1 MSKSVSYLLFA
12 ACLAICT
19 LSSGSAWRTLSGA
32 WQGPWSLTLPASGS
46 AVAVVP
52 VVETNL
58 LAEATHTTASG
69 DSVVLAASAV
79 PAAEQPAAGSEAQAR
94 GSVPAARTAAAITGA
109 ESRPTGAL
117 LALTFE

>member
-32 WQGPWSLTLPASGS
+32 WQGPWSLTGPASGPV
-46 AVAVVP
+46 VAVIP

-58 LAEATHTTASG
+58 LAEATHTTSSDDG
-69 DSVVLAASAV
+69 IVLAASAV
-79 PAAEQPAAGSEAQAR
+79 PSAGPSAAGSEAQAR
-94 GSVPAARTAAAITGA
+94 GSVPAARTASAASGA
-109 ESRPTGAL
+109 ESRPAGAL
-117 LALTFE
+117 LAVSFE